1 MTNPAS
7 EANDDGRSGP
17 DNRRWWALV
26 AICGATF
33 MLLVDVTIVQVAL
46 PSIQRSLHSSFTNLQ
61 WVVSAYALTLS
72 ALVLTSG
79 SLADRFGRKRIFVAG
94 LAVFTLSSLLCGVS
108 NSSLFLNLARA
119 LQGFGGAAMF
129 ATSLALIGQE
139 FQGMERAK
147 AIGAWGATVGGAV
160 ALGPLV
166 GGALTSGLGW
176 RWIFFVNLPIGVVT
190 FVISIRQLVNVS
202 DPEAKRVDV
211 GGLILFSGA
220 LFCLNLGL
228 LRGNADGWASSLIL
242 SLFGAAALL
251 FVGFVLVE
259 LRQTRPMFDMSLF
272 RNPGFCGVSIATFA
286 IGGGMFALFTYLTLY
301 LQNDLGASPLGG
313 GLRLLPCTLL
323 CFIVP
328 PSTRTLTEKIPAGL
342 VLGTGMA
349 ITALGIALMS
359 GLTASSAWT
368 TLLPGLILTGL
379 GIGLANPSIA
389 KIGLGVVHPARTGMA
404 SGISNTMRISG
415 LATGIA
421 GLGAIF
427 QGRVS
432 SEIHS
437 LVPGAPASLAGAVTS
452 GGTRGAASVLAGH
465 PALSLP
471 INLVVHRSFASGM
484 NEIFFVG
491 AAVVAFGALCAFTLV
506 RARSFFKFPAAG
518 DVVPNGQSVE
528 LGGVHQLPDGPSLA
542 PDALGSPSGH

>member
-1 MTNPAS
+1 MTNRAS
-7 EANDDGRSGP
+7 EMNDERSGSP
-17 DNRRWWALV
+17 NRRWWALV

-108 NSSLFLNLARA
+108 DSALFLNLARA

-139 FQGMERAK
+139 FQGAERAK

-190 FVISIRQLVNVS
+190 FVVSIRQLVNVS

-228 LRGNADGWASSLIL
+228 LRGTADGWTSTLIL
-242 SLFGAAALL
+242 SLFGAAVLLL
-251 FVGFVLVE
+251 FGFILVE
-259 LRQTRPMFDMSLF
+259 LRQARPMFDMSLF

-286 IGGGMFALFTYLTLY
+286 IGGGMFSLFTYLTLY

-328 PSTRTLTEKIPAGL
+328 LATRTLTEKLPAGV

-359 GLTASSAWT
+359 GLTASSPWT
-368 TLLPGLILTGL
+368 TLLAGLLLTGL
-379 GIGLANPSIA
+379 GIGIANPSIA

-427 QGRVS
+427 QSRVAS
-432 SEIHS
+432 QVHT
-437 LVPGAPASLAGAVTS
+437 LVPSAPSALAGAITS
-452 GGTRGAASVLAGH
+452 GGTQAAAATLTGH
-465 PALSLP
+465 PTLAVP
-471 INLVVHRSFASGM
+471 ITLVVHRSFASGM
-484 NEIFFVG
+484 NQIFLVG
-491 AAVVAFGALCAFTLV
+491 AAIVLFGALAAFALV
-506 RARSFFKFPAAG
+506 RARSFYKFPVGDDVAPSAPAAED
-518 DVVPNGQSVE
+518 DVP
-528 LGGVHQLPDGPSLA
+528 HRLPDGETLA
-542 PDALGSPSGH
+542 PDVFRSPSS